1 MSASDQSVVLLPCP
15 FCGST
20 ELNGP
25 HISEYVGDS
34 YSPSWWVD
42 CEECPGGMEVKGKD
56 VQSLVDAWNKRADYK
71 DAEMYRSFAR
81 GFIEAHRASLGKDCG
96 VWDSRNVGQ

>member
-25 HISEYVGDS
+25 HINKYVGDS

-42 CEECPGGMEVKGKD
+42 CEKCPGGMEVKGED
-56 VQSLVDAWNKRADYK
+56 VQGLVDAWNKRAK
-71 DAEMYRSFAR
+71 QKCVCDALEEYGNS
-81 GFIEAHRASLGKDCG
+81 
-96 VWDSRNVGQ
+96 VGQ